1 MSPEKYYRRFSAQ
14 LAALDPE
21 TIVDT
26 IGELAGGR
34 DAALLCF
41 EAMQPGQWCH
51 RALVSKWLGDTL
63 GLAVPEFGDPQ
74 ARTGRAHPLF
84 PPSLRV

>member
-1 MSPEKYYRRFSAQ
+1 M
-14 LAALDPE
+14 LDPQ
-21 TIVDT
+21 TVVDT
-26 IGELAGGR
+26 IGELAEGR

-41 EAMQPGQWCH
+41 EAMRPGQWCH
-51 RALVSKWLGDTL
+51 REMVSERLGETL

-84 PPSLRV
+84 PPPLRS